1 VNNFAH
7 IKPLFKYNKVAY
19 YSVVL
24 NDNKETLYEEFVKKH
39 ELNNKNKLYHILKW
53 LQVIGKKYGAQNR
66 FFRNEAYTADTS
78 ALPPVGKDRKP
89 YYIENGKKK
98 NNTLRLYCLRASE
111 GVVFLFSGDIKTA
124 NNAQDCPNVKPHF
137 LLANKLTK
145 AIDEAFKNHDIV
157 WNDDCTLIDCDKNF
171 KLYY

>member
-1 VNNFAH
+1 MNNFAH
-7 IKPLFKYNKVAY
+7 IRPLVKYNKVAY

-24 NDNKETLYEEFVKKH
+24 GDNEETLFEKFVKQH
-39 ELNNKNKLYHILKW
+39 EGVNKNKLQHILKW

-66 FFRNEAYTADTS
+66 FFRNEALTADAS

-98 NNTLRLYCLRASE
+98 NNALRLYCLRASE

-124 NNAQDCPNVKPHF
+124 NHAQDCPNVKSHF
-137 LLANKLTK
+137 LLANRLTK
-145 AIDEAFKNHDIV
+145 AIDQAFRDKDII
-157 WNDDCTLIDCDKNF
+157 WNEDCTLIECDEEY